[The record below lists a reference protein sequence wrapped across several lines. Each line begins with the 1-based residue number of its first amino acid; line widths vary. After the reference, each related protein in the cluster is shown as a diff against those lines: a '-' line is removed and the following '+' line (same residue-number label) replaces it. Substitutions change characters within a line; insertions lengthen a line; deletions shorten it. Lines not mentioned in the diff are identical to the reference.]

1 MTQSEMKH
9 CWLQARESGDYSAV
23 IAAIP
28 YARTI
33 GMQMHVDAGEPR
45 FVLPFAQSN
54 IGNVLLPALHGGV
67 IGGFLETA
75 AILTLLTAT
84 ETAGIPKVVDFSI
97 DYLRSGRPVDLY
109 ARCEIVRQGKR
120 VANVLM
126 SAWQEDPQK
135 PVASARAHFLLS

>member
-9 CWLQARESGDYSAV
+9 CWQLARENGDYSAV
-23 IAAIP
+23 IVAIP

-33 GMQMHVDAGEPR
+33 GMQMAEQAGELR
-45 FVLPFAQSN
+45 FTLPFAQSN
-54 IGNVLLPALHGGV
+54 VGNVLLPALHGGV

-75 AILTLLTAT
+75 AVLTLLTSA
-84 ETAGIPKVVDFSI
+84 ETNAIPKVVDFSI

-109 ARCEIVRQGKR
+109 GRCEIVRQGKR

-126 SAWQEDPQK
+126 TAWQDDLAK